1 MIINNYKAYIFDFDG
16 VVMDTESLH
25 FKAWNKG
32 FEIMGE
38 SLTEEEYLPLKSTG
52 RKHIV
57 NIFSQK
63 IGRKISE
70 SEALEICR
78 VKDDCFKELCKS
90 IDKSLMI
97 KGVEDFLIRLKKTGT
112 KIAVASSAS
121 TTTELL
127 GKVELT
133 KYFDVV
139 ADGNLGLP
147 KKPDPAIFFRAAE
160 LLGVE
165 AKDCLVFEDSPAGL
179 KAAENAG
186 MDFVAVG
193 AKSEKAILEIKDFT
207 DVQGVFI
214 KGELADIMYGK
225 QIAFVPE
232 IKVVDVIYSTDKL
245 KRFIVTKNHKHLYS
259 YCYEVVELL
268 DEEEYNY
275 VRMCYGGSADILPA
289 NWLPRDSGGASFYD
303 NLETVM
309 NEIYSSYEYNKYF
322 KK

>member
-57 NIFSQK
+57 NTFAKK
-63 IGRKISE
+63 IGREITE
-70 SEALEICR
+70 AEALRICEI
-78 VKDDCFKELCKS
+78 KDDYFKDLCKS
-90 IDKSLMI
+90 IDKTLLI
-97 KGVEDFLIRLKKTGT
+97 NGVEDFLIKLKSEGKQ
-112 KIAVASSAS
+112 IAVASSAS

-127 GKVELT
+127 KKVELT

-147 KKPDPAIFFRAAE
+147 KKPDPAVFLTAAE

-179 KAAENAG
+179 KAAENAK
-186 MDFVAVG
+186 MDFVAVSG
-193 AKSEKAILEIKDFT
+193 IKSEKAILEIKDFT
-207 DVQGVFI
+207 
-214 KGELADIMYGK
+214 
-225 QIAFVPE
+225 E
-232 IKVVDVIYSTDKL
+232 I
-245 KRFIVTKNHKHLYS
+245 
-259 YCYEVVELL
+259 
-268 DEEEYNY
+268 
-275 VRMCYGGSADILPA
+275 
-289 NWLPRDSGGASFYD
+289 
-303 NLETVM
+303 
-309 NEIYSSYEYNKYF
+309 
-322 KK
+322 